1 MELPTELKAQLA
13 EQKKQCIFCK
23 IISKQ
28 TPANII
34 FEDSKTLAL
43 LDIYPAVK
51 GHTLYLLKEHY
62 PILPYLSE
70 EELAHYFGVLP
81 LLVKSIKSAVVAT
94 AFNIFIANGG
104 AAGQNSPHLT
114 IHLLPREEGDGFFNF
129 LFHKKQKPLPEDKR
143 KPLTP
148 NIQYLMQKFQQE
160 NSLTINTSE
169 YLPSYLEKPVKESLI
184 LYQDEKIII
193 LLPPLSLAAG
203 HIEIYSKLEEKN
215 FEKLS
220 SEDSIYL
227 FHAASSIASLLF
239 QLLQLHGTN
248 IILKSGYTDDNKEG
262 KLSLHIIPRMQ
273 NDSLQSLIWTPQ
285 QPKYKI
291 ESIAEKIK
299 DKTWNLKYHPK
310 KKEQKTDKNSP
321 QNKEEKTEPKEPAEK
336 KETKEWSKEETK
348 SSFSTFK
355 EEITH
360 AISKLQK

>member
-1 MELPTELKAQLA
+1 MQLPPELKSQLA

-28 TPANII
+28 TPAQIV

-43 LDIYPAVK
+43 LDIYPAVN

-81 LLVKSIKSAVVAT
+81 QLVKSIKSAVIAT
-94 AFNIFIANGG
+94 AFNIFLANGSV
-104 AAGQNSPHLT
+104 AGQNSPHLT

-129 LFHKKQKPLPEDKR
+129 LFNKKPKSLPEDKR

-160 NSLTINTSE
+160 NSLTINPSE
-169 YLPSYLEKPVKESLI
+169 YLPSYLEKPAKESLI
-184 LYQDEKIII
+184 LYQDEKILII
-193 LLPPLSLAAG
+193 LPSSSLAAG

-220 SEDSIYL
+220 SKDSIYL
-227 FHAASSIASLLF
+227 FNAASSIASLLF

-248 IILKSGYTDDNKEG
+248 IILKSGYTDDNKDG
-262 KLSLHIIPRMQ
+262 KLSLHIIPRLQ
-273 NDSLQSLIWTPQ
+273 NDSLQGLIWTPQ

-299 DKTWNLKYHPK
+299 DKTWNIRYQSK
-310 KKEQKTDKNSP
+310 KI
-321 QNKEEKTEPKEPAEK
+321 EPKTEK
-336 KETKEWSKEETK
+336 KELPKEETK
-348 SSFSTFK
+348 KYYSSPE
-355 EEITH
+355 EEIFN

>member
-1 MELPTELKAQLA
+1 MQLPPELKAQLQ

-23 IISKQ
+23 IISKE
-28 TPANII
+28 TPSQIV

-81 LLVKSIKSAVVAT
+81 LLVKSVKSAVVAT

-114 IHLLPREEGDGFFNF
+114 IHLLPREEGDGFFSF
-129 LFHKKQKPLPEDKR
+129 LFNKKTKSLPEDKL

-148 NIQYLMQKFQQE
+148 NIQHSMQKIQQE
-160 NSLTINTSE
+160 NNLNISSSDKI
-169 YLPSYLEKPVKESLI
+169 PSYLEKPAKDSLI
-184 LYQDEKIII
+184 LYQDEKILI
-193 LLPPLSLAAG
+193 LLPKSSLVAG

-220 SEDSIYL
+220 PEDSIYL
-227 FHAASSIASLLF
+227 FNAASSIASLLF
-239 QLLQLHGTN
+239 QLLQLQGTN
-248 IILKSGYTDDNKEG
+248 IILKSGYTDDNKDG

-273 NDSLQSLIWTPQ
+273 NDSLQGLIWQPQ

-299 DKTWNLKYHPK
+299 DKTWNIKYHPK
-310 KKEQKTDKNSP
+310 KIEQK
-321 QNKEEKTEPKEPAEK
+321 KEEK
-336 KETKEWSKEETK
+336 KETIKEQKQSFT
-348 SSFSTFK
+348 SSYE
-355 EEITH
+355 EEIFN
-360 AISKLQK
+360 AISKFQK